1 MITRKDARPGISHTS
16 NYVENQAG
24 NIIDA
29 DSLYNNCVSGIL
41 NDSVPGILGRALRDR
56 PANEDQIR
64 GVV

>member
-1 MITRKDARPGISHTS
+1 MLKVKDARRVISRTT

-24 NIIDA
+24 TIIDA

-41 NDSVPGILGRALRDR
+41 NDSVLTRALRDR